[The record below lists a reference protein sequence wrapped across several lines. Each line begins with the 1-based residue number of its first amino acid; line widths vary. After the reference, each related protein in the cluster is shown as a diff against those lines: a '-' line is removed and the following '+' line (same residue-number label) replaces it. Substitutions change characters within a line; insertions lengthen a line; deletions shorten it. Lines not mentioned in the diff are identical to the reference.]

1 MSGIF
6 ILRGMQIRITDFS
19 IAFGEDGDVTSNLS
33 LNLNY
38 DACAAWARIALSH
51 REKAIHAKAGREI
64 AWAGADENAKGNTL
78 EAEFQASMQAVV
90 AAASSM
96 DALYAVISDRFPVDP
111 ALREAWRKNRTAR
124 GTQVRETLRTTFNTG
139 PKSTEF
145 LGQFL
150 DALYKIRDAALHPS
164 AKHQPPIFH
173 PELGVSTEWR
183 FWTFRSDV
191 ADSLTCIMAKV
202 LWDISHFSGKRPIA
216 GSQFLSDFRRMIL
229 EVFPDGV
236 PQPSQEQATF
246 WLP

>member
-1 MSGIF
+1 MSGIYV
-6 ILRGMQIRITDFS
+6 LRGMQIRITDFS
-19 IAFGEDGDVTSNLS
+19 MAVGEDGKVKSNLS

-38 DACAAWARIALSH
+38 DACAAWARIALGH
-51 REKAIHAKAGREI
+51 RERAIQAKADREI
-64 AWAGADENAKGNTL
+64 AWSGNNEDAKGCTL
-78 EAEFQASMQAVV
+78 EAEFQASMQAIV

-111 ALREAWRKNRTAR
+111 ALREACRKNRTAR
-124 GTQVRETLRTTFNTG
+124 ATQVRETLRTTLNTD
-139 PKSTEF
+139 PKSTAF

-191 ADSLTCIMAKV
+191 ADSLTCIMGKV
-202 LWDISHFSGKRPIA
+202 LWDIAHFSGEKPIA
-216 GSQFLSDFRRMIL
+216 ESQFLSDFKRMIS
-229 EVFPDGV
+229 EIFPDGV
-236 PQPSQEQATF
+236 PHPSQEQATF